1 MSHIS
6 TLQVVYDAIFLVI
19 MSVTMFRNA
28 YSLAAMAASIFTAS
42 CICVIC
48 VHHVSGR
55 HIAFTSCTQLSHLP
69 QFILFVLGAAMRGH
83 LVRTAIFVPYITS
96 VRTICPAAPCEFLL
110 LSFTTSGGMFYI
122 AFSLL
127 KALLPDFSFCSI

>member
-19 MSVTMFRNA
+19 MYVTMFSYA
-28 YSLAAMAASIFTAS
+28 YSLAAMSGSIFSAS

-69 QFILFVLGAAMRGH
+69 QFILFVLGYSHAAY
-83 LVRTAIFVPYITS
+83 LVCIAILAYYSYTHH
-96 VRTICPAAPCEFLL
+96 ICAVAYVFLL
-110 LSFTTSGGMFYI
+110 LSFTTSGGMFL
-122 AFSLL
+122 A
-127 KALLPDFSFCSI
+127 A

>member
-19 MSVTMFRNA
+19 MSVTIFRNA
-28 YSLAAMAASIFTAS
+28 YSLAAMAGSIFTAF

-69 QFILFVLGAAMRGH
+69 QFILYVLGAAMRVH
-83 LVRTAIFVPYITS
+83 LVRTAIFVPHITS
-96 VRTICPAAPCEFLL
+96 VHTICTAAPCEFLL
-110 LSFTTSGGMFYI
+110 LSFTTSGGLFLAAI
-122 AFSLL
+122 STL
-127 KALLPDFSFCSI
+127 KALLPG